1 MVRASTVKQSTCVVF
16 FHSFLNLFQRMF
28 GSSVLQ
34 FIRELVSE
42 NSTINVILNY
52 FLWLKK
58 VNEKFTTLS
67 NLACLVF
74 MMYTS

>member
-1 MVRASTVKQSTCVVF
+1 
-16 FHSFLNLFQRMF
+16 MF

-34 FIRELVSE
+34 FIGELVSE

-67 NLACLVF
+67 CLVF